1 MLSQIIGMS
10 CLGIILIIVIGGE
23 MYVQHKNKNEK

>member
-23 MYVQHKNKNEK
+23 IYLQNKHKKEK

>member
-1 MLSQIIGMS
+1 MTQIIGMT

-23 MYVQHKNKNEK
+23 IYKQNKEK